1 METRGVAEAAL
12 FGVVAGM
19 RSMMPLAAL
28 GLTLPRRRVWGAP
41 LVLASAGELVFDKLP
56 QAGER
61 TEVGPLAARIGSGAI
76 AGGLVARALG
86 GRVLYGVATGALA
99 ALASTFLFHR
109 LRAVAARHAPRA
121 AGVGEDLLA
130 GGHTALALR
139 LLAHHS

>member
-41 LVLASAGELVFDKLP
+41 LALASAAELVNDKL
-56 QAGER
+56 ARTGER
-61 TEVGPLAARIGSGAI
+61 TEPGQLAARIGSGAI
-76 AGGLVARALG
+76 AGGLVAHALG
-86 GRVLYGVATGALA
+86 GRVLFGVAAGALT

-109 LRAVAARHAPRA
+109 LRAVAARKAPRA
-121 AGVGEDLLA
+121 AAVGEDLLA
-130 GGHTALALR
+130 AGQTALALR

>member
-1 METRGVAEAAL
+1 
-12 FGVVAGM
+12 M

-28 GLTLPRRRVWGAP
+28 GLTLPRRRAWGAP
-41 LVLASAGELVFDKLP
+41 LALASAGELVFDKLP

-61 TEVGPLAARIGSGAI
+61 TAAGPLTARIGSGAI

-86 GRVLYGVATGALA
+86 GRTLLGAAAGGLA

-109 LRAVAARHAPRA
+109 LRALAARRAPRA

-130 GGHTALALR
+130 AGNTALALR
-139 LLAHHS
+139 LLAQRS